1 MTELLAPR
9 SLNSAVETAES
20 NLAELDVHVVDSVD
34 VLAGMAEAWDSLL
47 ERDPDRSPYL
57 TWEWISTW
65 WKHFGGRG
73 SLNILV
79 LETRGD
85 IVGIIPL
92 WRYTS
97 GVWPFKTQ
105 YLANLGAG
113 TSDYGGAITL
123 PGEENRCAEA
133 LVRYLREDPSA
144 AGVIVQ
150 MSQIPGDGRFYRA
163 LRDVSTDRT
172 GLRFAFRSGSACP
185 YLRTDTPW
193 DIYFQSR
200 GKYLKRGIKK
210 GLRKMGGEESVS
222 FTEDYGVDLNSP
234 SYRSLDAFYTARWG
248 DEDAVEKAF
257 FDEIAPLLAKRG
269 WGVLT
274 MVEHDGVP
282 VSVVYSIKYG
292 GRLHDLR
299 RAFDLDYS
307 RHGVG
312 QIHMKYLSQMAFESG
327 LQTYD
332 LGRGEHEYK
341 YAWASAKQSNYSLMI
356 YAQGWATGSKIGLLK
371 SVARFRRTVS
381 RGLSGNIRLLRSR
394 TKQTNAP
401 GTKTKKSVS

>member
-20 NLAELDVHVVDSVD
+20 KLAELDVHVVDSVD

-65 WKHFGGRG
+65 WKHFGNSG
-73 SLNILV
+73 SLNVIV
-79 LETRGD
+79 LEARGD
-85 IVGIIPL
+85 LVGIIPL

-97 GVWPFKTQ
+97 GVWPFKIQ

-123 PGEENRCAEA
+123 PGEEKRCADA
-133 LVRYLREDPSA
+133 FVRYLLEDFAA
-144 AGVIVQ
+144 AGVVVQ
-150 MSQIPGDGRFYRA
+150 LSQIPGDGRFCRA
-163 LRDVSTDRT
+163 LRDVSTNRT
-172 GLRFAFRSGSACP
+172 GLSFQFRAGSACP
-185 YLRTDTPW
+185 YVRTDVPW
-193 DIYFQSR
+193 DDYFRAR
-200 GKYLKRGIKK
+200 GKYLKRGIRK
-210 GLRKMGGEESVS
+210 GTRKMGGEESVS
-222 FTEDYGVDLNSP
+222 FTEVSGIDLNSP
-234 SYRSLDAFYTARWG
+234 SYRALDIFYTARWG

-257 FDEIAPLLAKRG
+257 FNDVASLFAKRG

-274 MVEHDGVP
+274 ALEHEGVP
-282 VSVVYSIKYG
+282 ISVVYSIKYG

-307 RHGVG
+307 KYGVG
-312 QIHMKYLSQMAFESG
+312 QIHMKHLSQMVFESD
-327 LQTYD
+327 LRVYD
-332 LGRGEHEYK
+332 LGRGEQEYK
-341 YAWASAKQSNYSLMI
+341 FAWASAKQSNYGLMI
-356 YAQGWATGSKIGLLK
+356 YQPSWVTNARLAVMKY
-371 SVARFRRTVS
+371 VVRFRRTVG
-381 RGLSGNIRLLRSR
+381 RGISGNIRLLRSR
-394 TKQTNAP
+394 TKKTNAP